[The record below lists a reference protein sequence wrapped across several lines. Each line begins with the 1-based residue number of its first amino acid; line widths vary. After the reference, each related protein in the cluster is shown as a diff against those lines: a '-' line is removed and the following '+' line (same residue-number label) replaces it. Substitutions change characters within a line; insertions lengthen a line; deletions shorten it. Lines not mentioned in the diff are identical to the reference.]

1 MKRREFITRA
11 GSAGAAWPLAQQ
23 RSISVIGFLNLASP
37 DGYRPM
43 MAAFR
48 RGQQEFDYVERQ
60 NVVIE
65 YRCAEGRISRLPG
78 MAVDLMARLV
88 AVIAATTTTLLGY
101 GGEVIE

>member
-1 MKRREFITRA
+1 MKFVTLV

-23 RSISVIGFLNLASP
+23 RAISVIGFLNPASP

-48 RGQQEFDYVERQ
+48 RGQQEFGYVERL

-65 YRCAEGRISRLPG
+65 YRCAEGTISRLPG

-88 AVIAATTTTLLGY
+88 AVVAATTTTLLGL
-101 GGEVIE
+101 GDEVIE